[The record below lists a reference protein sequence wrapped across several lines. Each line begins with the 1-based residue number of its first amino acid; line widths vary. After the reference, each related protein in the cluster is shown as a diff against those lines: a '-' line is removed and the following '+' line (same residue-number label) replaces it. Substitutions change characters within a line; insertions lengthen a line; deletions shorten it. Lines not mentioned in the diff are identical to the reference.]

1 MGGEGHQFHAMDFLV
16 YAYLQSGREAEAQ
29 RVIEEVQAM
38 PPTKDVHEF
47 GYDPR
52 VYALSKFP
60 AIYTL
65 ELHHWAEAAA
75 LASPLGADSG
85 DKAITYWARA
95 IGAARSGNA
104 AGSRKDVAEMENIH
118 KEMLEKKKTS
128 YAEFVDE
135 ARKEAGVWVDHA
147 EGRNE
152 DAIRSLRNIAQREEA
167 VGDEPIGIPAR
178 EMLAD
183 LLLEIKRPEQALTEY
198 EADLKFN
205 PNRFNGLYGAAQAAE
220 MSGKTEKANSY
231 YAQVLKVC
239 NGSSS
244 DRPELSRAKAL
255 VAQK

>member
-1 MGGEGHQFHAMDFLV
+1 
-16 YAYLQSGREAEAQ
+16 
-29 RVIEEVQAM
+29 VIEEVQAM

>member
-1 MGGEGHQFHAMDFLV
+1 
-16 YAYLQSGREAEAQ
+16 
-29 RVIEEVQAM
+29 
-38 PPTKDVHEF
+38 
-47 GYDPR
+47 
-52 VYALSKFP
+52 
-60 AIYTL
+60 
-65 ELHHWAEAAA
+65 
-75 LASPLGADSG
+75 
-85 DKAITYWARA
+85 
-95 IGAARSGNA
+95 
-104 AGSRKDVAEMENIH
+104 MENIH

>member
-1 MGGEGHQFHAMDFLV
+1 VM
-16 YAYLQSGREAEAQ
+16 
-29 RVIEEVQAM
+29 EEVQAM

-75 LASPLGADSG
+75 LAPPLGADSG

-104 AGSRKDVAEMENIH
+104 AGSRKDVAETENIH

-128 YAEFVDE
+128 NAEFVDE
-135 ARKEAGVWVDHA
+135 ARKEAGAWVDHA

-152 DAIRSLRNIAQREEA
+152 EAIRSLRAIAEKEES

-255 VAQK
+255 LAQR